1 MEPKHLKSNGCPKHR
16 YQLKEYVC
24 TKCKAI
30 YCNICLHQDG
40 SHKSSAQ
47 LISDQLLSSYEF
59 EQFLGKGG
67 FGSVF
72 KVTSL
77 SDGLPY
83 AIKVINIENEEDF
96 NTFSLESQIHAAISH
111 QNIIKYI
118 SSFRIPKESLFVII
132 LELAE
137 NSLRSKIAT
146 LTQDEAFDYFMEIIE
161 ALFYLHVDKKIVHRD
176 LKPENILL
184 KNNSIKISDLGS
196 AKLMS
201 PNRSYGGFAATPE
214 YLPPEVLNQ
223 KKRPYENSDIW
234 ACGIIFHEMLSN
246 GKHPFDPENLKNRN
260 SIIENIKKGNRAF
273 DKSIQNK
280 KYADILESTQ
290 YFISFY

>member
-1 MEPKHLKSNGCPKHR
+1 MEPLPLKSNGCPQHR
-16 YQLKEYVC
+16 FKPKEYVC
-24 TKCKAI
+24 TKCKTI
-30 YCNICLHQDG
+30 YCSICLHQDG
-40 SHKSSAQ
+40 SHKSSA
-47 LISDQLLSSYEF
+47 LLLSDQLLSSYEF

-77 SDGLPY
+77 SDGNPY

-96 NTFSLESQIHAAISH
+96 GTFSLESQIHAAISH

-118 SSFRIPKESLFVII
+118 NSFRIPKESLFVII
-132 LELAE
+132 LELADD
-137 NSLRSKIAT
+137 SLRSKIPT

-161 ALFYLHVDKKIVHRD
+161 ALFYLHVDKQIVHRD

-184 KNNSIKISDLGS
+184 KNYKIKLSDLGS
-196 AKLMS
+196 AKLMT
-201 PNRSYGGFAATPE
+201 PNRSYGGFVATPE

-234 ACGIIFHEMLSN
+234 ASGIIFHEMLTN
-246 GKHPFDPENLKNRN
+246 GKHPFDPENYKNRN
-260 SIIENIKKGNRAF
+260 NIIENILKGNRVF

-280 KYADILESTQ
+280 DYLKILESTQ
-290 YFISFY
+290 FF